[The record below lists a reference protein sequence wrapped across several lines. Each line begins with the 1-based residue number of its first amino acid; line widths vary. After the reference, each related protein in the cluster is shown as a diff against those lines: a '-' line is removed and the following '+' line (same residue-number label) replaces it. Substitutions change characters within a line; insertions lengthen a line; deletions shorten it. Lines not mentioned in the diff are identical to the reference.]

1 MQRLSG
7 NDFGAPRSGLEA
19 HGCGVEPP
27 VVAPSLPAI
36 ERLESHLPA
45 VSAGGEA
52 VPPGHDRYPGGR
64 PRSAR
69 ALLDPPA
76 APSRPERGSRGDR
89 SRAALSHVADRPIPT
104 SLTVALEHPDTWAH
118 AGVRSPRP
126 ARAGGAH
133 AAALR
138 GGLRRGRGDAGPPAA
153 RPPAGSGRGGGDR
166 PHVAARAGLHS
177 TQSYERRGSDD
188 ERRVQAD
195 ARWRRSAALA
205 RGRANAAGLVAGIA
219 ARA

>member
-1 MQRLSG
+1 MTELMYLLSVKIP
-7 NDFGAPRSGLEA
+7 GARRSAFHA
-19 HGCGVEPP
+19 HGWAVEPP
-27 VVAPSLPAI
+27 VVAPSLPGI

-52 VPPGHDRYPGGR
+52 LPPGHDRYPGGR

-76 APSRPERGSRGDR
+76 PPSRPERGSRGDR

-104 SLTVALEHPDTWAH
+104 NLTVALEHPVARAH
-118 AGVRSPRP
+118 AGVRAPRP

-138 GGLRRGRGDAGPPAA
+138 GGLRRGRGDAGPSPPRGPSRCGGA
-153 RPPAGSGRGGGDR
+153 RSGAGRASPGGFRARRWRSATRRGPGWTT
-166 PHVAARAGLHS
+166 LHS
-177 TQSYERRGSDD
+177 VVPKERIG
-188 ERRVQAD
+188 
-195 ARWRRSAALA
+195 
-205 RGRANAAGLVAGIA
+205 
-219 ARA
+219 

>member
-1 MQRLSG
+1 MTGLMYLLPVKIP
-7 NDFGAPRSGLEA
+7 GARRSAFHA
-19 HGCGVEPP
+19 HGWAVEPP
-27 VVAPSLPAI
+27 IVAPSLPGI

-76 APSRPERGSRGDR
+76 APPRPERESGGDR
-89 SRAALSHVADRPIPT
+89 PRAAMSHVADRPIPT
-104 SLTVALEHPDTWAH
+104 NLTVALENPVARAH
-118 AGVRSPRP
+118 AGVRAPRP

-138 GGLRRGRGDAGPPAA
+138 GGLRRGRGDAGPSPPRAA
-153 RPPAGSGRGGGDR
+153 ESGGGVRSSDG
-166 PHVAARAGLHS
+166 A
-177 TQSYERRGSDD
+177 RGS
-188 ERRVQAD
+188 APP
-195 ARWRRSAALA
+195 
-205 RGRANAAGLVAGIA
+205 
-219 ARA
+219 